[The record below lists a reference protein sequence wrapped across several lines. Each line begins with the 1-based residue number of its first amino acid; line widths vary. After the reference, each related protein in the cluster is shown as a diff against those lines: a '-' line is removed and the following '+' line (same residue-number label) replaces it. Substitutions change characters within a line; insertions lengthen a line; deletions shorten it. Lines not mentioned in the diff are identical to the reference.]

1 MLFLI
6 RPRLDEFNVNFNV
19 EKRGLFS
26 MNKILV
32 TSVIAAAGLA
42 VSGFAFAAGAGAYRA
57 PAPRVN
63 ANTWYVGAGVNH
75 NALLSSGYAGNAD
88 GNITTAT
95 NAVQPTYRL
104 DHKGV
109 GFNVFVGQ
117 RLSRSFGHEFGYTYI
132 GTQGYKASDMTT
144 NQSYGKVDI
153 KTPFDFYYNGYYYMP
168 LSYGFEAFAK
178 GGLNYART
186 TTYYNSWARAGGA
199 NATAATEFYN
209 GFAFNGGLGMQYNY
223 QQFGTRVAYN
233 HYFAPSNWNNNFAA
247 TPDTIGL
254 DILWNFA

>member
-6 RPRLDEFNVNFNV
+6 RPRLDEFNVNFND
-19 EKRGLFS
+19 EIRGLFS

-57 PAPRVN
+57 PAPQ
-63 ANTWYVGAGVNH
+63 ANTWYVGAGANY
-75 NALLSSGYAGNAD
+75 NAALSSGYAGNAD
-88 GNITTAT
+88 GNITTSV
-95 NAVQPTYRL
+95 NANQPTYNL
-104 DHKGV
+104 DHKGT
-109 GFNVFVGQ
+109 GFSLFVGQ
-117 RLSRSFGHEFGYTYI
+117 RFSRSFGHEFGYTYI

-153 KTPFDFYYNGYYYMP
+153 RTPYDFYYNGYYYMP

-178 GGLNYART
+178 GGVNYLRT
-186 TTYYNSWARAGGA
+186 STYYNSWSRAGGA
-199 NATAATEFYN
+199 TATAATEYYN
-209 GFAFNGGLGMQYNY
+209 GFAFNGGMGCQYNY
-223 QQFGTRVAYN
+223 QQFGARFAYN
-233 HYFAPSNWNNNFAA
+233 HYFAPSNWHNVFAA

-254 DILWNFA
+254 DLLWNFA